1 MKKPPPNGVP
11 RDLSPPSSTL
21 WTTLHAQYDF
31 EPHTDELLER
41 ALRYFDLADTLL
53 TNAPDVGLTTPAG
66 RGALSGSR
74 DASMAGLK
82 LFQATGLDKAD
93 TGEPRRPG
101 RPSDLARAKS
111 VEAGGKVLSAVGS
124 VLDAGA
130 VAGSRD

>member
-11 RDLSPPSSTL
+11 RDLSPRSSTL
-21 WTTLHAQYDF
+21 WTTLHEQYDF

-53 TNAPDVGLTTPAG
+53 TSAHAVGLTTAAG

-82 LFQATGLDKAD
+82 LFQATGLDKVDA
-93 TGEPRRPG
+93 GEPRRPG
-101 RPSDLARAKS
+101 RLSDQGWSKMRQPRDPLTGRPLR
-111 VEAGGKVLSAVGS
+111 GGA
-124 VLDAGA
+124 A
-130 VAGSRD
+130 

>member
-1 MKKPPPNGVP
+1 VKKPPANGDVP
-11 RDLSPPSSTL
+11 RDLSPRSSTL

-53 TNAPDVGLTTPAG
+53 TNAHEVGLTTPAG

-74 DASMAGLK
+74 DASMARLK

-93 TGEPRRPG
+93 AGEPRRPG
-101 RPSDLARAKS
+101 RPSDQAWSKMRQPRDPLTGRPLR
-111 VEAGGKVLSAVGS
+111 GGA
-124 VLDAGA
+124 A
-130 VAGSRD
+130 